1 VNKKSTQKE
10 PQHWAEQLLRQGI
23 SRTILGFIQ
32 QTSSQALQTVTRS
45 KKAAVCLYY
54 ISGVAM
60 SEIENAVSQFGG
72 GFGGSAGP
80 IMSVTERTCDVLPTI
95 ARAAELLHP
104 GLQLGDRASRLTFR
118 LAYGI
123 QGPAVDLARYAE
135 RSLDRADYKRLC
147 DASCTGRERLT
158 ASDDATLLPLLA
170 NDQRKLTA
178 IRAAVTRWSQARPVR
193 PAVPLPQYEA

>member
-1 VNKKSTQKE
+1 
-10 PQHWAEQLLRQGI
+10 
-23 SRTILGFIQ
+23 
-32 QTSSQALQTVTRS
+32 
-45 KKAAVCLYY
+45 
-54 ISGVAM
+54 M

-104 GLQLGDRASRLTFR
+104 GLQLGDRASRLVFR

-135 RSLDRADYKRLC
+135 RTLDRTDYKRLC

-158 ASDDATLLPLLA
+158 AADDATLLPFLA
-170 NDQRKLTA
+170 NDQRKLIA
-178 IRAAVTRWSQARPVR
+178 LRAAVARWSQARPVQ
-193 PAVPLPQYEA
+193 PAVPLPPYEA